1 MRINKQGVQFK
12 LFKPRGVFLV
22 AFLLLASCKNDLE
35 KLPKENLMDL
45 ESDRAE
51 DVKFIFSK
59 EGHTKATLYA
69 KEFIRND
76 RAKPP
81 YVDLNKKLRVE
92 FYDPDLKVESTLT
105 AKYARYFPDED
116 NIIVRDSVVV
126 INKKGEKLQTEELI
140 WNQKIER
147 FYTEKQVIIT
157 KDGQITYG
165 DGMEANQD
173 FTWFR
178 IKNQR
183 GSIPVNKSE
192 LPVE

>member
-1 MRINKQGVQFK
+1 MGIEKNNVSFLKPQGF
-12 LFKPRGVFLV
+12 FLV
-22 AFLLLASCKNDLE
+22 AFLLLVSCKNDLNT
-35 KLPKENLMDL
+35 LPSVTPMDL

-59 EGHTKATLYA
+59 EGHTKATLQA
-69 KEFIRND
+69 SEFIRND

-81 YVDLNKKLRVE
+81 YVDLKKNLKVE
-92 FYDPDLKVESTLT
+92 FYDLALNVESTLT
-105 AKYARYFPDED
+105 AKYARYFPEAG
-116 NIIVRDSVVV
+116 NIIVRDSVTVV
-126 INKKGEKLQTEELI
+126 NKKGEKLQTEELI

-157 KDGQITYG
+157 KGGQITIG

-183 GSIPVNKSE
+183 GSIPVDKSD
-192 LPVE
+192 LPLE